1 MSTNNVHDAHIRA
14 QLPKLHRA
22 LIEIVS
28 VMNRPDRDAAMVA
41 AAGLRLDSALFPV
54 LVSIERLGP
63 IGVVDLAGRLG
74 RDYTTVS
81 RQVAR
86 LEDLELVTRQNST
99 TDKRVREATITAKG
113 KASTDAIDRARECM
127 AVQAFANW
135 TREDFDQ
142 LTRLLGMLADAMGAS
157 TTPE

>member
-1 MSTNNVHDAHIRA
+1 MSTNHVHVAHIRA
-14 QLPKLHRA
+14 QLPNLHRA

-28 VMNRPDRDAAMVA
+28 IMNRPDRDAAMVA

-54 LVSIERLGP
+54 LASIERLGP

-86 LEDLELVTRQNST
+86 LEDLELVSRQNNAS
-99 TDKRVREATITAKG
+99 DKRVREATITAKG
-113 KASTDAIDRARECM
+113 KTSTDAIDRARERM

-135 TREDFDQ
+135 ASEDFDQ